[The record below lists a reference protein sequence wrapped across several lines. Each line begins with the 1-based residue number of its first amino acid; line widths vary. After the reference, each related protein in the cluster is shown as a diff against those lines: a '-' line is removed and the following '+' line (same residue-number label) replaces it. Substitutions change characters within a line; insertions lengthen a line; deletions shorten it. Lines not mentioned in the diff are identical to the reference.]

1 LSLGWRVTQ
10 EDFMKKVNWINDL
23 KLRAS
28 TGINGSNNIGNY
40 AAYSTLASY
49 NYSIAGAN
57 ALGQGVGSIPNPS
70 LHWEESK
77 STDLGLDFSILKN
90 RISGTFEVYRKIN
103 SDLLLQVPV
112 VGASG
117 FTNYLTNVGKVQNQG
132 WEFELNTS
140 NVTTKN
146 FKWKT
151 SLNLSHNENKVLAL
165 GPGQSKIEI
174 AASSLSGVPFVKL
187 EVGKPMYTLYMLVQD
202 GVVTQADIDKGGTT
216 IGGNALKLGDPRY
229 IDQNGDKKITADD
242 RVDVGNPTPKITWGI
257 TNTIKYKDFDLNV
270 LVQGQ
275 NGGTVYGLIGR
286 GINRTGMSA
295 GENNLDVDPAVRGNW
310 KTSFGYQ
317 ANTDWLYSSDYLS
330 IRNIT
335 IGYDLSK
342 AVKSMSRIDKARI
355 YLSGENWFYWN
366 KYKVGYNPEAVNTS
380 ASSDGAFSLPV
391 DYGGA
396 PLARSIVLG
405 LNINFN

>member
-1 LSLGWRVTQ
+1 
-10 EDFMKKVNWINDL
+10 
-23 KLRAS
+23 
-28 TGINGSNNIGNY
+28 
-40 AAYSTLASY
+40 
-49 NYSIAGAN
+49 
-57 ALGQGVGSIPNPS
+57 
-70 LHWEESK
+70 
-77 STDLGLDFSILKN
+77 
-90 RISGTFEVYRKIN
+90 
-103 SDLLLQVPV
+103 
-112 VGASG
+112 
-117 FTNYLTNVGKVQNQG
+117 
-132 WEFELNTS
+132 
-140 NVTTKN
+140 
-146 FKWKT
+146 
-151 SLNLSHNENKVLAL
+151 
-165 GPGQSKIEI
+165 
-174 AASSLSGVPFVKL
+174 
-187 EVGKPMYTLYMLVQD
+187 
-202 GVVTQADIDKGGTT
+202 
-216 IGGNALKLGDPRY
+216 GDPRY